1 VILSIVI
8 IALLVLLVI
17 VDGSEASGAD
27 HGAPRD
33 AESIQAADGDQPA
46 TGSPCILNVT
56 SVERRD
62 PPEQRR
68 RSWKPARQGHA
79 KSPQA

>member
-1 VILSIVI
+1 MTLSIII

-17 VDGSEASGAD
+17 VDGSEASGSR
-27 HGAPRD
+27 HGSAQDVAPIPS
-33 AESIQAADGDQPA
+33 EDGGQQA

-68 RSWKPARQGHA
+68 RSWKPARQGQA
-79 KSPQA
+79 KSTQA

>member
-1 VILSIVI
+1 VTLAIVI

-17 VDGSEASGAD
+17 VDGSEASGSH
-27 HGAPRD
+27 HGAAQD
-33 AESIQAADGDQPA
+33 ASSIQSEDGDQRA

-62 PPEQRR
+62 PPGQRR
-68 RSWKPARQGHA
+68 RSWKPARQGNA
-79 KSPQA
+79 KSTQA